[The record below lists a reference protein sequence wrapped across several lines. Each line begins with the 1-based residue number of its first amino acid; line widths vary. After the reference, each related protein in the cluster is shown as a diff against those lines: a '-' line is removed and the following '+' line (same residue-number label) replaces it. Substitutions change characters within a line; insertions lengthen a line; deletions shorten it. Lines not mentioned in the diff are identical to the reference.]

1 LTGDTNAKGITSRY
15 DYNNE
20 NDRQN
25 IVYISG
31 LISVN
36 YNYLNGALGT
46 VVRGGYIDKQN
57 QTYTFNRDN
66 FGML

>member
-1 LTGDTNAKGITSRY
+1 MKKLLKITDGHIQYNLITYATGITSRY

-25 IVYISG
+25 IAYISG

-46 VVRGGYIDKQN
+46 VVRGGY
-57 QTYTFNRDN
+57 R
-66 FGML
+66 